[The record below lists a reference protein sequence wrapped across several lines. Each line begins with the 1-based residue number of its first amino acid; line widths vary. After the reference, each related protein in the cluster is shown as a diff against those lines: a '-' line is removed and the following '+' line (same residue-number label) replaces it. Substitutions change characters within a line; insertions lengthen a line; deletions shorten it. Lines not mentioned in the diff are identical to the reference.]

1 MTPATIA
8 LIAAAIQAA
17 ITLWQSAA
25 SVQTSGTNATPE
37 MLAQLSTDMAT
48 AAAAH
53 AAAQAALAADIAGT
67 PPAA

>member
-25 SVQTSGTNATPE
+25 SVQTSGTDATPE
-37 MLAQLSTDMAT
+37 MLAQLSTDMA
-48 AAAAH
+48 AAVAAH
-53 AAAQAALAADIAGT
+53 AAAQAALAADIGT